1 MATQKSTKKFSLSPL
16 SDRVVVRP
24 LKKSEERMVG
34 GIIIPDTVSKEK
46 PERGTVVAAGPGR
59 YDDGALIPMTLSV
72 GDEVI
77 FSKYGFEEVKID
89 GEEYYIISESNVLAV
104 ITK

>member
-1 MATQKSTKKFSLSPL
+1 MAKQKDVKKFSLSPL

-24 LKKSEERMVG
+24 AKRGEERMVG

-46 PERGTVVAAGPGR
+46 PERGTVVATGPGK
-59 YDDGALIPMTLSV
+59 YDDGTLIPMTLSV

-89 GEEYYIISESNVLAV
+89 NEEYYIISESNVLAV
-104 ITK
+104 IK